1 VATKTPLVIKL
12 AGDFD
17 VYSTEKLR
25 RALEPAYAHESVIVD
40 FTGVEYLDST
50 ALTVLVRMRK
60 RRHVAGMPPSIF
72 VGLNENLRRLFEIT
86 HLDEVW
92 PIYAT
97 LAEAQKHLP

>member
-1 VATKTPLVIKL
+1 
-12 AGDFD
+12 
-17 VYSTEKLR
+17 
-25 RALEPAYAHESVIVD
+25 
-40 FTGVEYLDST
+40 
-50 ALTVLVRMRK
+50 
-60 RRHVAGMPPSIF
+60 MPPSIF